1 MRAERVFA
9 AVDIGTTKIC
19 ALAAEMTE
27 KGPQFLGAGT
37 VPARGIKKGIVVN
50 IDEAADAVQRAV
62 HDAEASSGRKLR
74 MAVVGMSGQHIA
86 GIPSTGVIG
95 LQGREITRDDRMR
108 AIDSAKTLYIPLDRE
123 VIHVIPSEFI
133 LDGQKE
139 ITDPVGMSGVRLESK
154 IYIITAH
161 AQTVQ
166 NLEKTCSRAGLQV
179 LETVFGPA
187 ATALAT
193 LTADEIGRG
202 AVLADIGGGTT
213 DIALFRDG
221 ALVHAAVIGIG
232 GLHITND
239 LAVCMNI
246 SGADAEKGKIAMGS
260 ACMQDG
266 KREAAARV
274 SVPGDASR
282 KVSRQQMAAIIQPR
296 CEELFE
302 MVKHEV
308 HRAFPHGPFPCS
320 MVLTG
325 GTALLNDISGLAASL
340 LNMPAR
346 LGMPQGISGLKGG
359 LRDPA
364 YAAAVGLLVYAF
376 EHGSL
381 NRTSAAPAGSVIG
394 NFKERVKELT
404 GYKEFLEMLQ
414 KKKKGVSYV

>member
-9 AVDIGTTKIC
+9 AIDVGTTKVC
-19 ALAAEMTE
+19 ALAAVMTE
-27 KGPQFLGAGT
+27 KGPQLVGAGT

-74 MAVVGMSGQHIA
+74 TAVVAMSGRHIA

-95 LQGREITRDDRMR
+95 LQGREISRDDRMR
-108 AIDSAKTLYIPLDRE
+108 AIDSAKNLYIPLERE

-139 ITDPVGMSGVRLESK
+139 ITDPVGMSGVRLEAK
-154 IYIITAH
+154 VYIITAH
-161 AQTVQ
+161 AQAVQ
-166 NLEKTCSRAGLQV
+166 NLEKTCTRAGLQV
-179 LETVFGPA
+179 LEIVFGPA

-202 AVLADIGGGTT
+202 AMLMDIGGGTT
-213 DIALFRDG
+213 DIAVFRDG
-221 ALVHAAVIGIG
+221 ALVHAAVINIG

-239 LAVCMNI
+239 LAVCLNI
-246 SGADAEKGKIAMGS
+246 SGMDAEKGKIAMGS
-260 ACMQDG
+260 ACVQG
-266 KREAAARV
+266 ANREAAVQV
-274 SVPGDASR
+274 SLPGNAAR
-282 KVSRQQMAAIIQPR
+282 KVSRNQMASIIQPR

-302 MVKHEV
+302 MVRHEV
-308 HRAFPHGPFPCS
+308 QQVFPEGPFPCS
-320 MVLTG
+320 TVLTG
-325 GTALLNDISGLAASL
+325 GTALLDDMSGLAASVL
-340 LNMPAR
+340 GMPAR
-346 LGMPQGISGLKGG
+346 LGMPLGIPGLKGG

-376 EHGSL
+376 EHGSMDS
-381 NRTSAAPAGSVIG
+381 TSVAPARGVIG